1 MKKKKFEI
9 CDDLVGPSEIEEALG
24 LKARSGY
31 PIIKAINDQLL
42 EEGKIICPG
51 KIPRDIFNTFMIGR
65 RKRKGRQ

>member
-1 MKKKKFEI
+1 MQKKKFEI

-31 PIIKAINDQLL
+31 PIIKAI
-42 EEGKIICPG
+42 
-51 KIPRDIFNTFMIGR
+51 FNTFMIGR